1 MHKPDPT
8 PSDLRLQAANFL
20 ELAKDESD
28 PQVKRGMA
36 GCAFALA
43 QLAES
48 LTRKKVDEIVP

>member
-1 MHKPDPT
+1 MHQARPT
-8 PSDLRLQAANFL
+8 PSDLRLQAANFV

-36 GCAFALA
+36 GCAFALS

-48 LTRKKVDEIVP
+48 IARKVDEKVP